1 VGDISALAD
10 GIGDLRFGLFS
21 FATPRSARVIWGA
34 VSAAPA
40 VFRCVSDSSNSHSC
54 EGRLSRDVEPRH

>member
-21 FATPRSARVIWGA
+21 FATPRSARVIWGCHQRSTSR
-34 VSAAPA
+34 VSMR
-40 VFRCVSDSSNSHSC
+40 VGLL
-54 EGRLSRDVEPRH
+54 EEP